1 MHWCPNGKKLIESF
15 RRSNEAYT
23 QSLQNKDNKA
33 AVGAT
38 TISTAPDASM
48 SEEELE
54 KNQNYNAQ
62 VESYL
67 RIAVSAAYYLA
78 SKNAEIKEVKIPKEK
93 RPILVS
99 KPGAAPKKVNVK
111 TYNVGF
117 VIGKSFEKQLA
128 SGEEYQKST
137 ATGMGRTVRP
147 HVRRAHWHHY
157 WVGGGRTRLEVRWIE
172 PTFVLPEG
180 KREVKLATVRRV
192 IGA

>member
-67 RIAVSAAYYLA
+67 RIAVSAARIQECR
-78 SKNAEIKEVKIPKEK
+78 N
-93 RPILVS
+93 
-99 KPGAAPKKVNVK
+99 
-111 TYNVGF
+111 
-117 VIGKSFEKQLA
+117 
-128 SGEEYQKST
+128 
-137 ATGMGRTVRP
+137 
-147 HVRRAHWHHY
+147 
-157 WVGGGRTRLEVRWIE
+157 
-172 PTFVLPEG
+172 
-180 KREVKLATVRRV
+180 
-192 IGA
+192 